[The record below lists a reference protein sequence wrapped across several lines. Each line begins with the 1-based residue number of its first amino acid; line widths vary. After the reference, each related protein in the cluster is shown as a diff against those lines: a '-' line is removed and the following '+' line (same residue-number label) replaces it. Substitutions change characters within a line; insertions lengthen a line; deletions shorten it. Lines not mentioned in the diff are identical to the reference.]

1 MLAEASAAAIVGAA
15 LLWIVLQ
22 PMLLPSMAPAV
33 PDDPPDIDETPRGRA
48 LLALKEI
55 EFDRATGKLSD
66 DDFGMLHRKYSA
78 IAVAA
83 LEADAAQTKVPS
95 TRSDQIEAMVAA
107 RAATLADGGAR
118 FCTQCGS
125 RMVGGAAFCSRC
137 GAAST

>member
-1 MLAEASAAAIVGAA
+1 MLVEAIAAGVVGAA

-22 PMLLPSMAPAV
+22 PMLRPATAAPV
-33 PDDPPDIDETPRGRA
+33 PDDPLDAEETPQGRA

-78 IAVAA
+78 LAVAA
-83 LEADAAQTKVPS
+83 LEADAAMATIPLS
-95 TRSDQIEAMVAA
+95 RSDAIEALIAV
-107 RAATLADGGAR
+107 RAATTPDGGTR

-125 RMVGGAAFCSRC
+125 RMVDDAVYCKDC
-137 GAAST
+137 GSPIP